1 VLRYRFYATISY
13 AGMNPRTVK
22 IQAALR
28 VLRYYITDRRSLG
41 STSALLKTIE
51 RNLALGVDSIQ
62 VREKDLSSRDL
73 FRLVERVLL
82 LPNPRR
88 TKILVNARVDVAL
101 AAGASGVHFPS
112 GSPEPRRWRA
122 ITPPG
127 FKIGVSCHS
136 RDEVVDAE
144 QGGADYVVFG
154 PVFPPLSK
162 SSDLPP
168 RGLEALAD
176 AARAVRIPVLALGGI
191 TAANAESCVAAGA
204 AGVAG
209 ISLFQ
214 TC

>member
-1 VLRYRFYATISY
+1 
-13 AGMNPRTVK
+13 MPRELLLLVRR
-22 IQAALR
+22 AL
-28 VLRYYITDRRSLG
+28 
-41 STSALLKTIE
+41 A
-51 RNLALGVDSIQ
+51 
-62 VREKDLSSRDL
+62 
-73 FRLVERVLL
+73 
-82 LPNPRR
+82 LPNPRG
-88 TKILVNARVDVAL
+88 TKILVNTRVDVAL
-101 AAGASGVHFPS
+101 AAGAAGVHFPS

-122 ITPPG
+122 LTPPG
-127 FKIGVSCHS
+127 FEMGVSCHS
-136 RDEVVDAE
+136 RDEVVTAG

-168 RGLEALAD
+168 RGLEALAA

-204 AGVAG
+204 VGVAG